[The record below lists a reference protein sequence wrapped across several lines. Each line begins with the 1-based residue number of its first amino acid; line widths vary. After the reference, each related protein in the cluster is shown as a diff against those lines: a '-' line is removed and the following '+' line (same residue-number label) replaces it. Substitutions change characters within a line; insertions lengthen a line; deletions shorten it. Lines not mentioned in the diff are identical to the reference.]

1 MTEKI
6 TDEILRDFNMKCS
19 ENGLFLTKV
28 LGEGSFG
35 RVYSGTRSV
44 PYKEDAEKK
53 NQYAVKLTL
62 DTQVIH
68 EHLEREIRIQQ
79 ELSHPNIVKIYQVIV
94 KNNFF
99 LKKNTAILPLCSLN
113 FNL

>member
-1 MTEKI
+1 MTDKI
-6 TDEILRDFNMKCS
+6 TDTILRDFNMRCS

-35 RVYSGTRSV
+35 RVYSGTRSM
-44 PYKEDAEKK
+44 PYMEDTEKK

-62 DTQVIH
+62 DLPDIH

-94 KNNFF
+94 K
-99 LKKNTAILPLCSLN
+99 KKSLP
-113 FNL
+113 